1 MFYNTINEVSST
13 LVKSHLTTRTQEAII
28 LDCFKSAK
36 EPLSPSM
43 VHFLT
48 KLKCPITSI
57 RRAMT
62 NLAKSGKLKKTSK
75 YTIGKF
81 GKKEHLWIRNS
92 RPTLKETQAMQAK
105 QRMTEPGDFRMEGN
119 TLCL

>member
-1 MFYNTINEVSST
+1 MFYNTINEVSSG
-13 LVKSHLTTRTQEAII
+13 LVTSHANARTQETII
-28 LDCFKSAK
+28 LKCFKSAQ

-62 NLAKSGKLKKTSK
+62 NLTKDGYLKKTTK

-81 GKKEHLWIRNS
+81 GKKEHLWVRAI
-92 RPTLKETQAMQAK
+92 
-105 QRMTEPGDFRMEGN
+105 
-119 TLCL
+119 

>member
-1 MFYNTINEVSST
+1 MFYNTINEVSSV
-13 LVKSHLTTRTQEAII
+13 LVTSHSNTRTQEAII

-57 RRAMT
+57 RRAMSD
-62 NLAKSGKLKKTSK
+62 LSKDGKLVKLEQF
-75 YTIGKF
+75 TIGKF
-81 GKKEHLWIRNS
+81 GKREHLWI
-92 RPTLKETQAMQAK
+92 EA
-105 QRMTEPGDFRMEGN
+105 
-119 TLCL
+119 

>member
-1 MFYNTINEVSST
+1 MFYNTINEVSSL
-13 LVKSHLTTRTQEAII
+13 LVTSHTNTKTQEAII

-57 RRAMT
+57 RRAMSD
-62 NLAKSGKLKKTSK
+62 LSKDGKLVKLEQF
-75 YTIGKF
+75 TIGKF
-81 GKKEHLWIRNS
+81 GKREHLWI
-92 RPTLKETQAMQAK
+92 EA
-105 QRMTEPGDFRMEGN
+105 
-119 TLCL
+119 

>member
-1 MFYNTINEVSST
+1 MFYNTINEVSSL
-13 LVKSHLTTRTQEAII
+13 LVTSQTRTRTQEAII
-28 LDCFKSAK
+28 LDCFKSAQ

-62 NLAKSGKLKKTSK
+62 NLSKAGSLKKTTK

-81 GKKEHLWIRNS
+81 GRKEHLWVRTV
-92 RPTLKETQAMQAK
+92 RGVAV
-105 QRMTEPGDFRMEGN
+105 
-119 TLCL
+119 

>member
-1 MFYNTINEVSST
+1 MFYNTINEVSSV
-13 LVKSHLTTRTQEAII
+13 LVTSHTNTRTQEAII
-28 LDCFKSAK
+28 LDCFKSAQ

-62 NLAKSGKLKKTSK
+62 DLSKAGKLNKTPK

-81 GKKEHLWIRNS
+81 GKKEHLWVRG
-92 RPTLKETQAMQAK
+92 RV
-105 QRMTEPGDFRMEGN
+105 
-119 TLCL
+119 

>member
-1 MFYNTINEVSST
+1 MFYNTINEVTNT
-13 LVKSHLTTRTQEAII
+13 LVASNNTSRTQENII
-28 LDCFKSAK
+28 LDCFNSTE

-62 NLAKSGKLKKTSK
+62 DLSKAGKLNKTTE

-81 GKKEHLWIRNS
+81 GKKEHLWVRQGQ
-92 RPTLKETQAMQAK
+92 L
-105 QRMTEPGDFRMEGN
+105 
-119 TLCL
+119 

>member
-1 MFYNTINEVSST
+1 MVAAHT
-13 LVKSHLTTRTQEAII
+13 LRRTQENVI
-28 LDCFKSAK
+28 LECFRTAK

-62 NLAKSGKLKKTSK
+62 DLTKSGRLTKTPKL
-75 YTIGKF
+75 TIGKF
-81 GKKEHLWIRNS
+81 GKKEHLWVRG
-92 RPTLKETQAMQAK
+92 KV
-105 QRMTEPGDFRMEGN
+105 
-119 TLCL
+119 

>member
-1 MFYNTINEVSST
+1 MFYNTINEVSSV
-13 LVKSHLTTRTQEAII
+13 LVTSHSNTRTQEKII

-57 RRAMT
+57 RRAMSDLT
-62 NLAKSGKLKKTSK
+62 KRGSLTKTPK

-81 GKKEHLWIRNS
+81 GKKEHLWVRG
-92 RPTLKETQAMQAK
+92 RV
-105 QRMTEPGDFRMEGN
+105 
-119 TLCL
+119 

>member
-1 MFYNTINEVSST
+1 MSRALLTMFYNTINEVSSS
-13 LVKSHLTTRTQEAII
+13 LVISSRTQEKII
-28 LDCFKSAK
+28 FDCFVSAK

-62 NLAKSGKLKKTSK
+62 DLSKAGKLNKTPK

-81 GKKEHLWIRNS
+81 GKKEHLWVR
-92 RPTLKETQAMQAK
+92 
-105 QRMTEPGDFRMEGN
+105 GN
-119 TLCL
+119 V

>member
-1 MFYNTINEVSST
+1 MFYNTINEVSSS
-13 LVKSHLTTRTQEAII
+13 LVTSQRNTRTQESII
-28 LDCFKSAK
+28 LECFRTAK

-62 NLAKSGKLKKTSK
+62 DLSKDGVLKKTPK
-75 YTIGKF
+75 FTIGKF
-81 GKKEHLWIRNS
+81 GKKEHLWVRS
-92 RPTLKETQAMQAK
+92 LKA
-105 QRMTEPGDFRMEGN
+105 
-119 TLCL
+119 

>member
-1 MFYNTINEVSST
+1 MFYNTINEVT
-13 LVKSHLTTRTQEAII
+13 NVLVASNNTSRTQENII

-57 RRAMT
+57 RRAMSDLT
-62 NLAKSGKLKKTSK
+62 KRGRLTKTPK

-81 GKKEHLWIRNS
+81 GKKEHLWVRS
-92 RPTLKETQAMQAK
+92 VK
-105 QRMTEPGDFRMEGN
+105 
-119 TLCL
+119 